1 MSSRVNGS
9 EQAETV
15 PERTLADVEG
25 DVARAVEEMQR
36 LKAESDSLLE
46 SRKAATAEQDAVRV
60 EELDGRGQ
68 FLEVEI
74 DAVQARLWQ
83 LYAEQARRQLP
94 EAEAQAVEAKAEY
107 DRAHADYLAAHARVN
122 RLGVESDNARV
133 RALGLRQTAEENERR
148 AREVVRRLPAG
159 VMRRL

>member
-15 PERTLADVEG
+15 KARTLADVEG
-25 DVARAVEEMQR
+25 DVAGAVEEMQR
-36 LKAESDSLLE
+36 LKVESDSLLE
-46 SRKAATAEQDAVRV
+46 SRKAATAEQDTVRV

-68 FLEVEI
+68 LLREQTE
-74 DAVQARLWQ
+74 AAQARLWQ

-94 EAEAQAVEAKAEY
+94 EAEAEAAEAKAAY

-133 RALGLRQTAEENERR
+133 RAMSLRQAVEENERR
-148 AREVVRRLPAG
+148 ARELVRRLPAG

>member
-15 PERTLADVEG
+15 KARTLADVEG
-25 DVARAVEEMQR
+25 DVAGAVEELQR
-36 LKAESDSLLE
+36 LKAESESLLE

-60 EELDGRGQ
+60 EEIDGRAQ

-94 EAEAQAVEAKAEY
+94 EAEAKAAEAKAEY
-107 DRAHADYLAAHARVN
+107 DRAHADYVTAHARVN

-133 RALGLRQTAEENERR
+133 RALSLRQAVEENERR

-159 VMRRL
+159 VLRRL